1 MNDFPDILKRI
12 ATAIGDVILNVVSAA
27 AVAIDGSYR
36 AMDGLRQ
43 LASRY
48 DWFLTP
54 SVHLYVIMGLATEA
68 VSGKATQHTIYRHLR
83 DYLRENGW
91 AELSRIVS
99 EMREYSV
106 MTPQR
111 HKIVRDAA
119 AALGLHGD
127 RGFNAANL
135 IVPALFALID
145 GILNEFAREVGI
157 PKWTNRRANGPER
170 LRAMFAQVT
179 YGFDEPALDLIF
191 NLLFSESYVRGKRK
205 LNRHRVLHGEW
216 LRYGSVEYALRA
228 FLMLDFLGYVIEEHR
243 RRRLAD
249 DMSCPITYRSQLS
262 RLFSENFVKDIAPLA
277 RERLATVQRNAL
289 PPPAILSQEQS
300 RAIAQ
305 WARDMEPLYEVTVD
319 GGEATA
325 VTASA
330 LMEAWREN
338 APQGAARA
346 LDLAV
351 GSQAVIME
359 SPLVIV
365 RRLR

>member
-1 MNDFPDILKRI
+1 MNDFLDMLKRI
-12 ATAIGDVILNVVSAA
+12 ATAIGEVIINVASAA
-27 AVAIDGSYR
+27 AIAIDGSYR

-68 VSGKATQHTIYRHLR
+68 VSGNATQHTIYRHLR

-91 AELSRIVS
+91 AELSRIVAD
-99 EMREYSV
+99 MREYSI
-106 MTPQR
+106 MTKQR

-127 RGFNAANL
+127 GGFNAANL

-145 GILNEFAREVGI
+145 GMLNEFAREVGI
-157 PKWTNRRANGPER
+157 PKWANRRAKGPER
-170 LRAMFAQVT
+170 LRAAFVQVT

-191 NLLFSESYVRGKRK
+191 KVLFSESYVRGKRK

-216 LRYGSVEYALRA
+216 LCYGSVEHVLRA

-243 RRRLAD
+243 RRRLAG
-249 DMSCPITYRSQLS
+249 DMSFPITYRSQLS
-262 RLFSENFVKDIAPLA
+262 RLFSENFVKDVAPLA
-277 RERLATVQRNAL
+277 RERLASIQRQASL
-289 PPPAILSQEQS
+289 PPAPLAQEQS
-300 RAIAQ
+300 RAITQ
-305 WARDMEPLYEVTVD
+305 WAREMEPLYEVTVD
-319 GGEATA
+319 GRDPVT

-330 LMEAWREN
+330 LMEAWRDS
-338 APQGAARA
+338 APEGVARA
-346 LDLAV
+346 FDLPVESQLSILQASAV
-351 GSQAVIME
+351 V
-359 SPLVIV
+359 V